1 MELVRF
7 GVYWANLDPTIG
19 REMKKTRPVV
29 VVSPDVMNNN
39 LGTVLVC
46 PLTSS
51 QKNYPTRVKVQIDGR
66 IGRVAIDHLR
76 SIDKTR
82 LIDQLDVLNKKESDD
97 LVNRLLEVFKK

>member
-1 MELVRF
+1 MDVVRY

-29 VVSPDVMNNN
+29 VVSPDVMNKN

-51 QKNYPTRVKVQIDGR
+51 AKKYPTRVAVVVNGKAGE
-66 IGRVAIDHLR
+66 VAVDHIR
-76 SIDKTR
+76 SLDKRR
-82 LIDQLDVLNKKESDD
+82 LTIQMGTLNHEESDR
-97 LVNRLLEVFKK
+97 LVATLIEVFRK

>member
-1 MELVRF
+1 MDVVRY

-29 VVSPDVMNNN
+29 VVSPDVMNSN

-51 QKNYPTRVKVQIDGR
+51 GKKYPTRVSVVFNGKAGEVAVDHTRSLDKKRLTNQIG
-66 IGRVAIDHLR
+66 
-76 SIDKTR
+76 
-82 LIDQLDVLNKKESDD
+82 VLNDD
-97 LVNRLLEVFKK
+97 EVDRLVDTLLEVFRK